1 MRYPMPSAAS
11 GTALRIAARTCSSF
25 GLTTSG
31 WAAMYSS
38 TDLGTLYFMPLILC
52 SACGFSSPSGFPY
65 VRRALRHGQPRSS
78 SSTVEYSDVC
88 EPNLDKKSPYTAN
101 LCPFLSSAISGTR
114 RCQWL
119 PCRMADLRTQGVLQV
134 AAAIGLHWAVP
145 QRSKTVSIKKEC
157 CCAVDRQILTHSIG
171 RL

>member
-11 GTALRIAARTCSSF
+11 GTALRIAARTCSIF
-25 GLTTSG
+25 GLTASG

-65 VRRALRHGQPRSS
+65 VRRPLRHGQPPSS

-88 EPNLDKKSPYTAN
+88 EPDLDKKSPIHRLGITRVAHHHGGSPVSRQLGRALPNVRSARKPGAIRRRFHWPVPAN
-101 LCPFLSSAISGTR
+101 FRMDLQPPSRGLS
-114 RCQWL
+114 L
-119 PCRMADLRTQGVLQV
+119 
-134 AAAIGLHWAVP
+134 
-145 QRSKTVSIKKEC
+145 
-157 CCAVDRQILTHSIG
+157 
-171 RL
+171 